1 MQAEAMSAND
11 YQRVGQAIEFL
22 DRNALRQ
29 PELREIAASVG
40 LSEFHFQ
47 RLFQRW
53 AGVSP
58 KRFLQF
64 QTAQEAKRV
73 LQQTGDLLDASFH
86 SGLSGPGRLHDLI
99 VNVEAVTPGEYKR
112 RGAGLAIS
120 WGVHASPFGDCLLGL
135 TPRGVCALEFLQPE
149 SEDDA
154 LKRLRMIWENAELVH
169 APRLTASVAARI
181 FGTREKWQAPL
192 ALLVKGTNF
201 QIKVWEALLRV
212 PAGAV
217 TTYARIAERV
227 GQPRAARAVGS
238 AIAANPIGYLI
249 PCHRVIRN
257 TGAFGEYR
265 WGALR
270 KRVLLSVELAQ
281 AQAV

>member
-1 MQAEAMSAND
+1 MSTND
-11 YQRVGQAIEFL
+11 YLLVEQAIRFL
-22 DRNALRQ
+22 DGNVRRQ
-29 PELREIAASVG
+29 PELREVAASVG

-73 LQQTGDLLDASFH
+73 LQECGDLLDASFH

-112 RGAGLAIS
+112 RGEGLAIS

-135 TPRGVCALEFLQPE
+135 TPRGVCALEFLLADG
-149 SEDDA
+149 EDEA
-154 LKRLRMIWENAELVH
+154 LGRLRSVWENAELVH
-169 APRLTASVAARI
+169 APRLTAPVVRRI
-181 FGTREKWQAPL
+181 FEPAMQKLAPL
-192 ALLVKGTNF
+192 SVLVKGTNF
-201 QIKVWEALLRV
+201 QLKVWEALLRV
-212 PAGAV
+212 PSGGI
-217 TTYARIAERV
+217 TTYARLARSV

-238 AIAANPIGYLI
+238 AVAANPIAYLI
-249 PCHRVIRN
+249 PCHRVIRS
-257 TGAFGEYR
+257 TGSFGDYR
-265 WGALR
+265 WGARR
-270 KRVLLSVELAQ
+270 KRVLLSRELAQ
-281 AQAV
+281 AEAA

>member
-1 MQAEAMSAND
+1 MSAND
-11 YQRVGQAIEFL
+11 YQLVEQAIRYLEG
-22 DRNALRQ
+22 NARRQ

-73 LQQTGDLLDASFH
+73 LREAGDLLDASFNA
-86 SGLSGPGRLHDLI
+86 GLSGPGRLHDLI

-149 SEDDA
+149 TEGEA
-154 LKRLRMIWENAELVH
+154 LARLRSLWENAQLVH
-169 APRLTASVAARI
+169 APQRTAPVAARI
-181 FGTREKWQAPL
+181 FGPHTQRQAPL
-192 ALLVKGTNF
+192 AVLVKGTNF
-201 QIKVWEALLRV
+201 QIKVWEALLRI
-212 PAGAV
+212 PAGRLA
-217 TTYARIAERV
+217 TYGALAQGLGR
-227 GQPRAARAVGS
+227 PRAARAVGS
-238 AIAANPIGYLI
+238 AIAANPIAYLI

-257 TGAFGEYR
+257 TGAFGDYR

-270 KRVLLSVELAQ
+270 KRVLLSRELAQ
-281 AQAV
+281 AA

>member
-1 MQAEAMSAND
+1 MSAND
-11 YQRVGQAIEFL
+11 YQLVEQAIRYL
-22 DRNALRQ
+22 DRNARRQ
-29 PELREIAASVG
+29 PELREIAAGVG

-47 RLFQRW
+47 RLFLRW
-53 AGVSP
+53 AGISP

-73 LQQTGDLLDASFH
+73 LQETGDLLDASFNA
-86 SGLSGPGRLHDLI
+86 GLSGPGRLHDLI

-112 RGAGLAIS
+112 KGAGLAIS
-120 WGVHASPFGDCLLGL
+120 WGVHPSPYGDCLLGL

-149 SEDDA
+149 TEGEA
-154 LKRLRMIWENAELVH
+154 LARLRSLWENAQLVH
-169 APRLTASVAARI
+169 APRLTAPVAARI
-181 FGTREKWQAPL
+181 FGPRTQRQAPL
-192 ALLVKGTNF
+192 AVLVKGTNF

-212 PAGAV
+212 PAGAI
-217 TTYARIAERV
+217 TSYARLAERV

-238 AIAANPIGYLI
+238 AIAANPIAYLI

-257 TGAFGEYR
+257 TGAFGDYR

-270 KRVLLSVELAQ
+270 KRVLLSAELAQ
-281 AQAV
+281 AEAAVAA

>member
-1 MQAEAMSAND
+1 MSAND
-11 YQRVGQAIEFL
+11 YQLVEQAIRYL
-22 DRNALRQ
+22 DRNARRQ
-29 PELREIAASVG
+29 PELREIAAGVG

-73 LQQTGDLLDASFH
+73 LRETGDLLDASFN

-99 VNVEAVTPGEYKR
+99 VNVDAVTPGEYKQ

-135 TPRGVCALEFLQPE
+135 TPRGVCALEFLQPKT
-149 SEDDA
+149 EDEA
-154 LKRLRMIWENAELVH
+154 LARLRSLWENAQFAH
-169 APRLTASVAARI
+169 APQRTAPVAARI
-181 FGTREKWQAPL
+181 FGAQTQRQAPL
-192 ALLVKGTNF
+192 AVLVKGTNF
-201 QIKVWEALLRV
+201 QIKVWEALLRI
-212 PAGAV
+212 PAGRLA
-217 TTYARIAERV
+217 TYGALAQGL

-238 AIAANPIGYLI
+238 AIAANPIAYLI

-257 TGAFGEYR
+257 TGAFGDYR

-270 KRVLLSVELAQ
+270 KRVLVSAELAQ
-281 AQAV
+281 AEAA